1 MKNLLLLAFAVLI
14 LAACQNDDN
23 LNMPLTEIGDWK
35 LEQVTQP
42 GSGEVISAADLNFSQ
57 TYTFKTDGTFSKF
70 STETGVNLSGTYEAE
85 DAEPDDRFEPLTVKW
100 LTLTFDIDQYE
111 AILVME
117 DSMSTTD
124 VDKYIFGSDNMEVIA
139 LRVDHTLMNIGQ
151 RFHGKAMLYTRK

>member
-1 MKNLLLLAFAVLI
+1 MKKLILASLTILL

-23 LNMPLTEIGDWK
+23 PNMPLTEIGDWE
-35 LEQVTQP
+35 LEQVTLP
-42 GSGEVISAADLNFSQ
+42 GSGEVISATDLGFSQ

-100 LTLTFDIDQYE
+100 LTLTFDLDQYE
-111 AILVME
+111 AILAME
-117 DSMSTTD
+117 DSMSGTD

-151 RFHGKAMLYTRK
+151 RFHGRAMLYTRK